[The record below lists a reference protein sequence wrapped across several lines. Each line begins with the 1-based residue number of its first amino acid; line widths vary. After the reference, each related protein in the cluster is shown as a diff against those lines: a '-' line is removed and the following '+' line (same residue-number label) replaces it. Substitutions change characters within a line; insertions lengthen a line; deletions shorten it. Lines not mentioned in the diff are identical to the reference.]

1 MLEPSQGEAI
11 HQTGSVSEAVRLEIF
26 YVVQKC
32 IIEDKILPKLQRK
45 LKIRERRFIDQSKLF
60 SQANSKQN
68 GGWKKIQKWEIV

>member
-1 MLEPSQGEAI
+1 MAVISSQGQAI
-11 HQTGSVSEAVRLEIF
+11 HQTSSVSEVTRLEIF

-45 LKIRERRFIDQSKLF
+45 LKIRERRFIDQSTLF

-68 GGWKKIQKWEIV
+68 GGWKKNLFF